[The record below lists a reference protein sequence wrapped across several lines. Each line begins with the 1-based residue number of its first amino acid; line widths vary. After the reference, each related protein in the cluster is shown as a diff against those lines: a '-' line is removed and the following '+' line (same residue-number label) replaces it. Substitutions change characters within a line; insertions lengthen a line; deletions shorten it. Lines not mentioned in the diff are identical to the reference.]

1 MSEPLYLLDAN
12 ICIYLLE
19 GDAPALRSR
28 VERQAPGEVVTSA
41 IAVGEVLIGAQRR
54 NRIDK
59 ALLLF
64 QTFPALPYDLTA
76 ARAYAALPFKR
87 ASFDRLIAAHAL
99 SLGLTLVTN
108 DDRDFAAID
117 GLRTENWTR

>member
-1 MSEPLYLLDAN
+1 MIDARYLLDSN

-19 GDAPALRSR
+19 GNAPALRDR
-28 VERQAPGEVVTSA
+28 VERHVPGEIVTSA

-54 NRIDK
+54 GHIDK

-64 QTFPALPYDLTA
+64 QTFTALPYDLDA
-76 ARAYAALPFKR
+76 ARAYASLSFKR

-99 SLGLTLVTN
+99 ALGLTLVTN
-108 DDRDFAAID
+108 NERNFIDID